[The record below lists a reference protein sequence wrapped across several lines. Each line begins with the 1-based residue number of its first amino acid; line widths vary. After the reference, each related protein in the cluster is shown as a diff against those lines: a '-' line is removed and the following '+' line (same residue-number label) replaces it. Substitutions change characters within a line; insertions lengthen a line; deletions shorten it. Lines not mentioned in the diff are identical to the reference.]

1 MGAPYPQFIPQA
13 FAINAAGSDR
23 NTIPNAPVT
32 TQRASFSLGF
42 PPLVMTPVIASGKP
56 MLGPDMNGV
65 LYMLSSHSVYAQGG
79 RPYQF
84 SADVVVAISG
94 YAVGTILSST
104 DGLSVWY
111 NLVAG
116 NTADPNA
123 SGDGWIPLFSYGLTS
138 VATLAG
144 GIRTLTL
151 VEAAKSLLVLTG
163 ALVANQQIVL
173 PNVYRDWLIVNG
185 CTGAFT
191 VTVKTAAGTG
201 VVIPAGGYAAP
212 VGVYCN
218 TVDINPTVS
227 PTVLP
232 TDVSPTPSTIPLR
245 DNLGFTYSATPATGD
260 NSTRD
265 ATTAFVQASALGG
278 VGASWQNVLPSRAFG
293 TTYTNS
299 TGRPIEVAVVIG
311 MGFPALAVGVV
322 DSVQISATGNG
333 GSNSTGTIYMTVPAG
348 STYRVST
355 SGSIFSASWA
365 ELR

>member
-23 NTIPNAPVT
+23 NTIPSAPVT

-42 PPLVMTPVIASGKP
+42 PPLTMTPVIAGGKP
-56 MLGPDMNGV
+56 MLGPDMNGI
-65 LYMLSSHSVYAQGG
+65 LYMLSSHAVYAQGG

-84 SADVVVAISG
+84 STDVVTAISG

-104 DGLSVWY
+104 DGLGIWY

-116 NTADPNA
+116 NTTDPNA
-123 SGDGWIPLFSYGLTS
+123 SGAGWVPLFSYGLTS
-138 VATLAG
+138 IAGLVG

-151 VEAAKSLLVLTG
+151 VEAAKGLIVLTG
-163 ALVANQQIVL
+163 ALLANQQIVL

-191 VTVKTAAGTG
+191 TTVKTVAGSG
-201 VVIPAGGYAAP
+201 VVVPAGGYAAP

-245 DNLGFTYSATPATGD
+245 DNLGFTYSATPAAGD

-265 ATTAFVQASALGG
+265 ATTAYVQANMVGG
-278 VGASWQNVLPSRAFG
+278 VGQVWSNPARAAN
-293 TTYTNS
+293 TSYTNA
-299 TGRPIEVAVVIG
+299 TGRPIFVSVS
-311 MGFPALAVGVV
+311 VGLQ
-322 DSVQISATGNG
+322 SGGGSATLICDG
-333 GSNSTGTIYMTVPAG
+333 ITVGQVVASGANTQFQLTAIIPAG
-348 STYRVST
+348 STYRANTAGVVL
-355 SGSIFSASWA
+355 GLGWA